1 VRPLPSSSFIFV
13 NSASTAIR
21 ALSDSSKVHPP
32 KLVQY
37 DQWGR
42 RIDDLQ
48 TSEGW
53 RELKALVQKE
63 GLPAIFYE
71 RMYGDLSR
79 VVGFAKIALMVGDT
93 NEVRYESTA
102 SLKPVLTVLFQIF
115 CPMSMTDGT
124 ARVIE
129 LSGSPKMKQ
138 DLLPRLISRDPA
150 FAFTSG
156 QWMTEVLPH
165 TKKHVDPF

>member
-13 NSASTAIR
+13 DSVSTAIR
-21 ALSDSSKVHPP
+21 ALSSKVHPP

-63 GLPAIFYE
+63 GLPGIFYE
-71 RMYGDLSR
+71 RKYGDLSR

-93 NEVRYESTA
+93 NEVRYEST
-102 SLKPVLTVLFQIF
+102 SV
-115 CPMSMTDGT
+115 S
-124 ARVIE
+124 
-129 LSGSPKMKQ
+129 
-138 DLLPRLISRDPA
+138 
-150 FAFTSG
+150 
-156 QWMTEVLPH
+156 
-165 TKKHVDPF
+165 